1 MNFRTEI
8 GSFER
13 LKQAKNFEIFKNFRK
28 FQFYDELT
36 LGFIKITLTEGARST
51 DFKIESANIYHSSR
65 IRPPQ
70 NQKASKTCF
79 EANLFSFVG
88 MLSKL
93 NVSCLTPTD
102 VLIWC

>member
-1 MNFRTEI
+1 MIFRTEM

-13 LKQAKNFEIFKNFRK
+13 LKQAKNFEKFRK
-28 FQFYDELT
+28 FWTFQFYVELT
-36 LGFIKITLTEGARST
+36 LGFIKITLTEGARCL
-51 DFKIESANIYHSSR
+51 DFKIESASIYHSSQV
-65 IRPPQ
+65 RPLQ

-93 NVSCLTPTD
+93 NISHLTPTD
-102 VLIWC
+102 VFIWC

>member
-1 MNFRTEI
+1 MIFRTEI

-13 LKQAKNFEIFKNFRK
+13 LKQAKNFEIFKNFWK
-28 FQFYDELT
+28 IQFYDELT
-36 LGFIKITLTEGARST
+36 LGFIKITLTEGARSI
-51 DFKIESANIYHSSR
+51 DFKIERASIYHSSQ

-88 MLSKL
+88 MSH
-93 NVSCLTPTD
+93 
-102 VLIWC
+102 